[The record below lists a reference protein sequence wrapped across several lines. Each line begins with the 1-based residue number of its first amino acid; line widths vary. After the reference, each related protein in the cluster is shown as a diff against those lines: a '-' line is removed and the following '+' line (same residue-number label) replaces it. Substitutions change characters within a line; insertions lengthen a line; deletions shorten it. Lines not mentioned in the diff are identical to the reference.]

1 MQQTGEY
8 IEKLEREKKQLK
20 ALLKSKDP
28 NFNFEMEIENEEPEI
43 NQVKEGVVNRG
54 LCFDTEFRPR
64 RPRVQVQSRWIVR

>member
-28 NFNFEMEIENEEPEI
+28 NFNFEMEIENDEPEI
-43 NQVKEGVVNRG
+43 NQVNGG
-54 LCFDTEFRPR
+54 
-64 RPRVQVQSRWIVR
+64 